1 MGMTTAAELMELG
14 ESRAI
19 KKSIAI
25 AGVTTDYWFYPAQ
38 VAKPESA
45 TNVVLAHGY
54 RGTHKGL
61 ESFAGG
67 LSQFNVYSPDLPGFG
82 ISAPL
87 KGRHNLENYV
97 LWFKGFLEGIN
108 VNNPVLIGHSFGT
121 LLVTACEAEYGLSK
135 ALICINPVAGGVTKG
150 VSRFLLQLVKGFYW
164 IAHILPLPLGMRM
177 LKTWM
182 LVDGMSAYT
191 TKSRDKQL
199 RKWIKAQHN
208 KYFNSFA
215 NSDVV
220 WESYIASVSHTVHP
234 YVDKLKKP
242 ILLVAAELDEVTPV
256 SSVVEIAERMPNAQI
271 HVIKNCGHLVH
282 YEAAEETV
290 EAMSKFINELK

>member
-1 MGMTTAAELMELG
+1 MTTAAELMALA

-19 KKSIAI
+19 KRSIAVS
-25 AGVTTDYWFYPAQ
+25 GVTTDYWFYPAQ
-38 VAKPESA
+38 VDKPASA
-45 TNVVLAHGY
+45 TNIVLAHGY

-82 ISAPL
+82 TSEPL
-87 KGRHNLENYV
+87 QGIHTLENYV
-97 LWFKGFLEGIN
+97 LWLKGFLAAIK
-108 VNNPVLIGHSFGT
+108 VKNPVLIGHSFGS
-121 LLVTACEAEYGLSK
+121 LLVTACEAEYGVSK

-150 VSRFLLQLVKGFYW
+150 LSRFLLQFVKGFYW
-164 IAHILPLPLGMRM
+164 VAHILPLPLGMRM
-177 LKTWM
+177 LKTWL

-191 TKSRDKQL
+191 TKSTDKKL
-199 RKWIKAQHN
+199 REWIKLQH
-208 KYFNSFA
+208 KQYFNSFA

-220 WESYIASVSHTVHP
+220 WESYIASVSHTLHP
-234 YVDKLKKP
+234 YVDKLRTP
-242 ILLVAAELDEVTPV
+242 VLLVAAELDEVTPV
-256 SSVVEIAERMPNAQI
+256 SSVVEIVKRIPNAQV

-290 EAMSKFINELK
+290 TVISKFISELN